1 MSVSS
6 MPSGEVRGG
15 VFTRKATGLVRDVSP
30 RSSVVFAVLTAPF
43 PWVLALAI
51 FWTFA
56 AYPGANYYI
65 AFIIA
70 YVLGLCL
77 AMAIGMLSSIM
88 PRSGGDYVLVGR
100 ILHPAIGLISSFW
113 FTANVLVSIA
123 FIIDT
128 IVVAGIAPGLT
139 TIGAI
144 GHHQTMLDWGTTLQS
159 DKGWQYGIGIIC
171 LVISATL
178 AGAGWKWALRFQNW
192 GFAIAM
198 VGMALVAVLLLVNSG
213 GTFIDHFNSFARPF
227 THQADSYHGLIA
239 TAHKQGID
247 TSPGQTFSN
256 TVPII
261 GAVMG
266 FSVYTWF
273 GVNIAG
279 EVRQARSW
287 QFSIG
292 MGVASLVNLA
302 GVLLFTVLFV
312 HSFGNDFFHAINAL
326 NGSEAYPLPSPP
338 FYVLLTSVG
347 ANSEIVAW
355 LLSTSFVLLLLLLL
369 WLNILQPVR
378 AFFAYAFDGILPL
391 GLAKIE
397 SRTRVPIVA
406 LGLTVVF
413 SALLLRWAI
422 YGSSLFPFY
431 TTAVMLAVATMIL
444 LTICC
449 IVVPWRRR
457 ELYESSPMNV
467 RMAGVPVIT
476 IAGVV
481 GLVVALINGWAF
493 LHYPKLGLAHPGDAY
508 RNLGVLA
515 AAALLVY
522 AIASYVRSRQGLSL
536 SKTTAEIP
544 PD

>member
-1 MSVSS
+1 MAVSS
-6 MPSGEVRGG
+6 ASDGTRGG
-15 VFTRKATGLVRDVSP
+15 IFTRQATGLVRDVSP
-30 RSSVVFAVLTAPF
+30 RSSIVFAVLTAPF

-51 FWTFA
+51 FYTFT

-65 AFIIA
+65 AFIVA
-70 YVLGLCL
+70 YGLGLCL
-77 AMAIGMLSSIM
+77 AMSIGMLSSIM

-100 ILHPAIGLISSFW
+100 TLHPVVGLISSFW

-123 FIIDT
+123 FIIDS
-128 IVVAGIAPGLT
+128 IVIAGIAPGLT

-144 GHHQTMLDWGTTLQS
+144 GHHQTLIDWGTTLQT
-159 DKGWQYGIGIIC
+159 DKSAQYLVGLGC
-171 LVISATL
+171 LLVGAAI

-198 VGMALVAVLLLVNSG
+198 LGMVLVAVIVLADSGNS
-213 GTFIDHFNSFARPF
+213 FIAHFNNFAKPF
-227 THQADSYHGLIA
+227 THQKDSYHGIIA
-239 TAHKQGID
+239 AAHKQGID
-247 TSPGQTFSN
+247 THPAQTFKN

-261 GAVMG
+261 GAIMG

-287 QFSIG
+287 RFSIG

-302 GVLLFTVLFV
+302 GVLLFTALFV
-312 HSFGNDFFHAINAL
+312 HSFGNDFFHAVNSL
-326 NGSEAYPLPSPP
+326 SGTPAYKLPSPP
-338 FYVLLTSVG
+338 FYVFLTSVG
-347 ANSEIVAW
+347 AGSELVAW
-355 LLSTSFVLLLLLLL
+355 LLGVSFVLLLLLLL

-378 AFFAYAFDGILPL
+378 ALFAYAFDGVLPL
-391 GLAKIE
+391 RLAKVG
-397 SRTRVPIVA
+397 SRTGVPFAA
-406 LGLTVVF
+406 LGVTVVL

-422 YGSSLFPFY
+422 FGSSLFPFY
-431 TTAVMLAVATMIL
+431 TTAVMLAVGTMIL

-457 ELYESSPMNV
+457 ALYESSSMNV
-467 RMAGVPVIT
+467 RIGGVPLIT

-481 GLVVALINGWAF
+481 GLIVALINGYVF
-493 LHYPKLGLAHPGDAY
+493 LHYPKLGLAHPSDAY
-508 RNLGVLA
+508 RNLAVLA
-515 AAALLVY
+515 AAAVIVY
-522 AIASYVRSRQGLSL
+522 FIASAVRSRQGLSL

-544 PD
+544 PE